1 MMQNHYRMLMGA
13 SALLYFGPL
22 LAGLSGMGWSGVPA
36 FIALFALWLVVMRPA
51 QWPRDPGQWSRP
63 VVVAAAAQV
72 AVNALIVIALFAAG
86 RGIGG
91 VAGFLPAIPPLL
103 PVALSFLATP
113 LSRLIW
119 DPAKGDATE
128 RFMTDAMHEI
138 QSAET
143 DQRDEM
149 VATLLSLPAE
159 SDPDLT
165 ADALEAALTGPLAQ
179 QRLSALQAAMRSL
192 EDDHPALRRALILW
206 ATAPARTVQEGL
218 QDAQLIGFR
227 MAAPSA
233 DLLGLF
239 AGRALALLQR
249 EPRLWY
255 GFPSAR
261 EVSGQIDSRHGDP
274 LNEALSALADRLH
287 ELTPSRE
294 RQS

>member
-1 MMQNHYRMLMGA
+1 MQNRYRMLMGA

-22 LAGLSGMGWSGVPA
+22 LAGLAGMGWSGVPV
-36 FIALFALWLVVMRPA
+36 FIALMALWLVVMRPA
-51 QWPRDPGQWSRP
+51 QWPRDPAQWSRP
-63 VVVAAAAQV
+63 VAVAAAAQV
-72 AVNALIVIALFAAG
+72 AVNALIVIVLFAVG

-91 VAGFLPAIPPLL
+91 VAGFLPQIPPLL

-119 DPAKGDATE
+119 DPAKGDATDH
-128 RFMTDAMHEI
+128 FVTDALNEI
-138 QSAET
+138 QTAEA
-143 DQRDEM
+143 DQMDEM
-149 VATLLSLPAE
+149 VATLLSLPVE
-159 SDPDLT
+159 SDADLT

-179 QRLSALQAAMRSL
+179 KRLSALDAAL
-192 EDDHPALRRALILW
+192 NGPDGDHPALRRALVLW
-206 ATAPARTVQEGL
+206 ATAPGRSVQEGL
-218 QDAQLIGFR
+218 QDAQLVGFR

-239 AGRALALLQR
+239 AGRALVLLQR

-287 ELTPSRE
+287 ELTPPRD
-294 RQS
+294 RRT